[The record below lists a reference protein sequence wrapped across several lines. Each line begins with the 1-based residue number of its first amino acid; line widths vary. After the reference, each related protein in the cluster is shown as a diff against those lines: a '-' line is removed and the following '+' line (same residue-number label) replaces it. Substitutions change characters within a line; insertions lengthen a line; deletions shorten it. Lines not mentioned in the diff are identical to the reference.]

1 MGGRMGFV
9 EKGEGKLRGWVRGG
23 KEVTRSVLTCSRIFA
38 F

>member
-9 EKGEGKLRGWVRGG
+9 EKGEGKLRGWVRGS
-23 KEVTRSVLTCSRIFA
+23 KEVNFRHPAA